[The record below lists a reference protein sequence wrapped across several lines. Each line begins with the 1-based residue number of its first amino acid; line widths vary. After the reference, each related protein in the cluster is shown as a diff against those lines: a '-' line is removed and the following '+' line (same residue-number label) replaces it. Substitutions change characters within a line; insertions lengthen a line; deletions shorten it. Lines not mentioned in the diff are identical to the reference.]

1 MASNYTL
8 QDVADLEAALATG
21 ASSVRHGTT
30 NIEFKSRE
38 DMLAQL
44 AMMKDELG
52 ILPVDPS
59 TAPRIKRIRY
69 RFNKGL

>member
-8 QDVADLEAALATG
+8 QDVADMEAALATG
-21 ASSVRHGTT
+21 ANVVRHGTT
-30 NIEFKSRE
+30 SVEFKSRD

-44 AMMKDELG
+44 ALMKDELG
-52 ILPVDPS
+52 ILPVDDRPK
-59 TAPRIKRIRY
+59 IKRLRY